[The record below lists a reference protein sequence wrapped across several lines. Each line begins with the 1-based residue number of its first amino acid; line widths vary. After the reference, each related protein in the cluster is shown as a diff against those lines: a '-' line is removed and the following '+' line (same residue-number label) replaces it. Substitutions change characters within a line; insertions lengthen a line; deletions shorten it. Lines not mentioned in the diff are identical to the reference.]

1 MGRLVLYIMEW
12 AFALIILLTI
22 YKAVFS
28 GTTFYRFNRFY
39 LLGATVLSALL
50 PLIHITIP
58 EKTPV
63 SNMTISDTEFAQE
76 LSGTFSLMNEPQ
88 LEIMEPAQSGNQ
100 SRLWAVILV
109 CMYSGYVLML
119 MIGWIRSIIRA
130 RRFLRGK
137 PRRRISRTVWL
148 VTHDE
153 EFGPFSWMNY
163 IVISDTENGF
173 ARRASLRH
181 EYSHVKLLHSVDLV
195 FLLACTIFNP
205 VCWLV
210 LQEIKIVHEYEADH
224 EVISHHGIRNGDYQK
239 LLIMRTVGAEAYALA
254 SSFNLNIKKRINMLN
269 KNQTRKRRLM
279 WLLILIPALGI
290 TSVLFARSEKSL
302 DIDPLGV
309 TIGTDNIDENT
320 FSVKVV
326 DENGKPV
333 EGAMVVENP
342 SQSFAV
348 SFSFLGFT
356 DKNGE
361 FSFST
366 PDGKDF
372 FSIAKEGYKAVK
384 IRFENIDRDAAI
396 TLKKTTPGHEIETSD
411 EQEIPAFLVKE
422 RNMMRVIVM
431 KDGKVRVRNGVVDKT
446 ISLEKKSGLPK
457 LNDLVKQFVANPKN
471 DSRLPVIEE
480 YDVPGFKTVNTT
492 VRHAISLEREPDA
505 SLDTRDAAYGII
517 ANAYYELRD
526 EWCRKEFGKTYDE
539 CTQEQQDYSRAMYAT
554 KIITP
559 EMRYLCDVTIDVRKD
574 ALMAHVDRTDAKTGT
589 PTDIRNALDY
599 GRSLNDVEELEDYI
613 NNVVDASSRLRSV
626 KIRFYPGGSTDII
639 TDLKNMLRKKSAA
652 IGIKYESVQDED
664 EDSAFN
670 VVSRVIGPGNTA
682 SGNYYELCLDVNEK
696 DMVASIVERRDGETI
711 FLSRTVPQEFTDV
724 DQLEKYIDNADKTGR
739 HIRDVALNVRPDA
752 TNGIISDIKNSLR
765 KKRLL
770 NIRYVGSKNTTEERQ
785 YIYLIDIRNL
795 ENNPDNLEVLVKAL
809 QSFMASYKGD
819 TDNLNS
825 AEIKAL
831 VDAFR
836 TAQSEAQALVK
847 NYQDELNL
855 LEQNPDKKI
864 EDYEKIQKK
873 YQEDMAELRK
883 SSDKMNQDLS
893 DEFGNALQSTVE
905 RYQYVCIGHYKNTSI
920 TEMSADKLDS
930 YLKDLSNGRIKGF
943 TIPYSSSNYKLIQRK
958 LSREYPD
965 KVVLYL
971 D

>member
-50 PLIHITIP
+50 PLVHITIP

-76 LSGTFSLMNEPQ
+76 LSGTFAMMSEPQ
-88 LEIMEPAQSGNQ
+88 MEIMAPAQSDNQ
-100 SRLWAVILV
+100 SKLWAVILV
-109 CMYSGYVLML
+109 CMYSGYVLMF

-148 VTHDE
+148 VTHDD

-181 EYSHVKLLHSVDLV
+181 EYSHVKLLHSVDLI

-302 DIDPLGV
+302 DINPLGI
-309 TIGTDNIDENT
+309 TIGADNIDENT

-384 IRFENIDRDAAI
+384 IRFENIDHDAAI
-396 TLKKTTPGHEIETSD
+396 TLKKTIPGHEIETSD
-411 EQEIPAFLVKE
+411 EQEIPAFLVNE

-446 ISLEKKSGLPK
+446 VSLEKKSGLPK
-457 LNDLVKQFVANPKN
+457 LTEIVKQFVVNPKN
-471 DSRLPVIEE
+471 DGRLPIVEE
-480 YDVPGFKTVNTT
+480 YDVPGFKTVSTT
-492 VRHAISLEREPDA
+492 LRHIISLEREPDA

-526 EWCRKEFGKTYDE
+526 EWCRKEFGNTYDE
-539 CTQEQQDYSRAMYAT
+539 CTQEQQGYSRAMYAT
-554 KIITP
+554 KILAP
-559 EMRYLCDVTIDVRKD
+559 EMRYLCDVTIHVRKD

-589 PTDIRNALDY
+589 PTDIRKALDY
-599 GRSLNDVEELEDYI
+599 GRIFNDVEELEDYI
-613 NNVVDASSRLRSV
+613 NNVLDASSRLRSV
-626 KIRFYPGGSTDII
+626 KVRFYPGGSTDIVS
-639 TDLKNMLRKKSAA
+639 DLKNMIMKKNAA
-652 IGIKYESVQDED
+652 AGIKYESVQE
-664 EDSAFN
+664 EDSDFT
-670 VVSRVIGPGNTA
+670 VVPQSVGNTA
-682 SGNYYELCLDVNEK
+682 NLDVSFTDPSNGQQMDLTKDVTEFPVLLVYDYNIIEK
-696 DMVASIVERRDGETI
+696 DNDSKDEIN
-711 FLSRTVPQEFTDV
+711 L
-724 DQLEKYIDNADKTGR
+724 DKGSYTQKELAAILGVKPEQIKAFM
-739 HIRDVALNVRPDA
+739 IRKGIDA
-752 TNGIISDIKNSLR
+752 TSIWGPRGNNGVLEILSPQKYS
-765 KKRLL
+765 RL
-770 NIRYVGSKNTTEERQ
+770 
-785 YIYLIDIRNL
+785 
-795 ENNPDNLEVLVKAL
+795 
-809 QSFMASYKGD
+809 
-819 TDNLNS
+819 
-825 AEIKAL
+825 
-831 VDAFR
+831 
-836 TAQSEAQALVK
+836 
-847 NYQDELNL
+847 
-855 LEQNPDKKI
+855 
-864 EDYEKIQKK
+864 QK
-873 YQEDMAELRK
+873 E
-883 SSDKMNQDLS
+883 
-893 DEFGNALQSTVE
+893 
-905 RYQYVCIGHYKNTSI
+905 
-920 TEMSADKLDS
+920 DKLDV
-930 YLKDLSNGRIKGF
+930 R
-943 TIPYSSSNYKLIQRK
+943 YKVA
-958 LSREYPD
+958 EY
-965 KVVLYL
+965 
-971 D
+971 

>member
-50 PLIHITIP
+50 PLVHITIP

-63 SNMTISDTEFAQE
+63 SNMTISNTEFAQE
-76 LSGTFSLMNEPQ
+76 LSGTFAMMSEPQ
-88 LEIMEPAQSGNQ
+88 MEIMAPAQSDNQ
-100 SRLWAVILV
+100 SKLWAVILV

-302 DIDPLGV
+302 DINPLGI
-309 TIGTDNIDENT
+309 TIGADNIDENT
-320 FSVKVV
+320 FCVKVV

-384 IRFENIDRDAAI
+384 IRFENIDHDAAI
-396 TLKKTTPGHEIETSD
+396 TLKKTIPGHEIETSD

-446 ISLEKKSGLPK
+446 VSLEKKSGLPK
-457 LNDLVKQFVANPKN
+457 LTEIVKQFVANPKN
-471 DSRLPVIEE
+471 DGRLPIVEE
-480 YDVPGFKTVNTT
+480 YDVPGFKTVSTT
-492 VRHAISLEREPDA
+492 LRHMISLEREPDA

-539 CTQEQQDYSRAMYAT
+539 CTQEQQGYSRAMYAT
-554 KIITP
+554 KILAP

-574 ALMAHVDRTDAKTGT
+574 VLMAHVDRTDAKTGT

-599 GRSLNDVEELEDYI
+599 GRILNDVEELEDYI

-626 KIRFYPGGSTDII
+626 KVRFYPGGSTDIVP
-639 TDLKNMLRKKSAA
+639 DLKNMIMKKSAA
-652 IGIKYESVQDED
+652 VGIKYESVQDEE
-664 EDSAFN
+664 EDSAFS
-670 VVSRVIGPGNTA
+670 VVSRVIRPENTA
-682 SGNYYELCLDVNEK
+682 SDNYYELCLDVNEK
-696 DMVASIVERRDGETI
+696 DMVASIEERRDGEDI
-711 FLSRTVPQEFTDV
+711 ILSWTVPQEFTSV
-724 DQLEKYIDNADKTGR
+724 EQLEKYIDNADKTGR
-739 HIRDVALNVRPDA
+739 HIRDVALNIRPDA
-752 TNGIISDIKNSLR
+752 TNGLITDIKNSLR

-770 NIRYVGSKNTTEERQ
+770 NIRYVGSKTTGEDHRQ

-795 ENNPDNLEVLVKAL
+795 ERNPDNLKVLNQAL
-809 QSFMASYKGD
+809 LAFMTSYKGD
-819 TDNLNS
+819 TKNLNS
-825 AEIKAL
+825 DEMKAFI
-831 VDAFR
+831 DAFR
-836 TAQSEAQALVK
+836 TAQSEAQALAK
-847 NYQDELNL
+847 KYQDELNL

-864 EDYEKIQKK
+864 EDYEKIQQK
-873 YQEDMAELRK
+873 YQEDVVEYRKRADEMNLELPY
-883 SSDKMNQDLS
+883 
-893 DEFGNALQSTVE
+893 GNVLKSTVE
-905 RYQYVCIGHYKNTSI
+905 RYQYVCISHYKNNSI
-920 TEMSADKLDS
+920 TDMTTDKLDS

-958 LSREYPD
+958 MSREYPD